1 MRGSERVVSEEQ
13 RNADSAQPCWSS
25 SSEEGLQTHSRPQG
39 SSGTPPHALFWEGS
53 ALLLLQAL
61 CGAGELGTDS
71 LGITY
76 MHDVA

>member
-25 SSEEGLQTHSRPQG
+25 GREEGLQTHSRPQG
-39 SSGTPPHALFWEGS
+39 SSGTLLHALFWEGS
-53 ALLLLQAL
+53 ALLLQAL